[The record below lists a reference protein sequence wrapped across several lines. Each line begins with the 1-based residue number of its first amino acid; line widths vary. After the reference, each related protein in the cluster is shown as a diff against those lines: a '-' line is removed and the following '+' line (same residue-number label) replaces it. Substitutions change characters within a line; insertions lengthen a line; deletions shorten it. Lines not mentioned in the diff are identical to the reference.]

1 MLLSSRVLNYLHR
14 RDENFHAAAVTP
26 YLRYLFSNMSKA
38 IDYSKWNLIEDDD
51 YFEENGASDNPTVM
65 FHKFDELKLNADKL
79 FAAAELSR
87 DLYDYKVA
95 LNQGYLICLD
105 ELKHNS
111 RREGIAGEGIA
122 HTEVSCKLNCACCHL
137 RLMEFQRTIDVCTS
151 VFADYQKIMTQDQMI
166 RLRYFR
172 GYSYCKIDLDE
183 NLLLAETD
191 AAEMQKILVSLET
204 IHGPSVAEYRDF
216 FQTLHE
222 KRQKLLFFDDL
233 IRAESEY
240 FESHMGN
247 SVQSKK
253 GWVFYVQ
260 KKFTLSSEWFAC
272 KLSDLRKES
281 VDNSRDKDL
290 LCDHYC
296 GYGKSQLALNN
307 YIEASNLLLG
317 CNMMKFCEADKL
329 ELIMF

>member
-1 MLLSSRVLNYLHR
+1 MLLCSRILKYLHR

-26 YLRYLFSNMSKA
+26 HLRYLFSSMSKA
-38 IDYSKWNLIEDDD
+38 IDYSKWDLIEDNDD
-51 YFEENGASDNPTVM
+51 FEDNRASDIPPVM

-105 ELKHNS
+105 ELKLIS
-111 RREGIAGEGIA
+111 RCQEISGGGIAQS
-122 HTEVSCKLNCACCHL
+122 EVSCQLNCACCHL
-137 RLMEFQRTIDVCTS
+137 RLTEFQRTIDVCTS
-151 VFADYQKIMTQDQMI
+151 VFTDYQKIMTQDQII

-172 GYSYCKIDLDE
+172 GYSYCKLDLDE

-204 IHGPSVAEYRDF
+204 IHGPFVAEYRDF

-222 KRQKLLFFDDL
+222 NRQKLLFFDDL

-240 FESHMGN
+240 FKSNMGN

-253 GWVFYVQ
+253 GWILYVQ

-281 VDNSRDKDL
+281 ADNSRDKDL
-290 LCDHYC
+290 LCDHHC

-307 YIEASNLLLG
+307 RIEVCNLLLS
-317 CNMMKFCEADKL
+317 CNLMKFYKAD
-329 ELIMF
+329 

>member
-26 YLRYLFSNMSKA
+26 YLRYLFSSMSKA
-38 IDYSKWNLIEDDD
+38 IDYSKWDLIEDNDD
-51 YFEENGASDNPTVM
+51 FEENGASDNPTVM

-105 ELKHNS
+105 ELKHYS
-111 RREGIAGEGIA
+111 RREAIAGEGIA
-122 HTEVSCKLNCACCHL
+122 HSEVSCKLNCACCHL

-151 VFADYQKIMTQDQMI
+151 VLTDYQKIMTQDQII

-204 IHGPSVAEYRDF
+204 IHGPFVAEYRDF

-222 KRQKLLFFDDL
+222 KRQKLLLFDDL

-240 FESHMGN
+240 FKSHMGS

-253 GWVFYVQ
+253 GWILFVQ
-260 KKFTLSSEWFAC
+260 KKFTLSSDWFAC
-272 KLSDLRKES
+272 KLSDVGKES

-290 LCDHYC
+290 LSDHYC

-307 YIEASNLLLG
+307 HLEASNLLLG
-317 CNMMKFCEADKL
+317 CNMMKFY
-329 ELIMF
+329 

>member
-1 MLLSSRVLNYLHR
+1 
-14 RDENFHAAAVTP
+14 
-26 YLRYLFSNMSKA
+26 MSKA
-38 IDYSKWNLIEDDD
+38 IDYSKWDLIEDNDD
-51 YFEENGASDNPTVM
+51 FEENGASDNPPVM

-105 ELKHNS
+105 ELKHIS
-111 RREGIAGEGIA
+111 RREGIAPEGIA
-122 HTEVSCKLNCACCHL
+122 HSAVSCELNCACCHL

-151 VFADYQKIMTQDQMI
+151 VFTDYQKIMTQDQII
-166 RLRYFR
+166 RVRYFR
-172 GYSYCKIDLDE
+172 GYSYFKLDLDE
-183 NLLLAETD
+183 NSLLAETD

-204 IHGPSVAEYRDF
+204 IHGPFVAEYRDF

-222 KRQKLLFFDDL
+222 NKQKLLFFDDL

-240 FESHMGN
+240 FKSNMGN

-253 GWVFYVQ
+253 GWMLYVQ
-260 KKFTLSSEWFAC
+260 KKFALSSEWFAC
-272 KLSDLRKES
+272 KLSNLKKES
-281 VDNSRDKDL
+281 LDSLRDKDL

-307 YIEASNLLLG
+307 HVEASNLLLSY
-317 CNMMKFCEADKL
+317 NMMKFYKADQL
-329 ELIMF
+329 EFDVF